1 MTFIIEAVKDD
12 HYTTEIRSSAIVAG
26 ILARKLALQF
36 RSGLD
41 RTFVFR
47 RSLQPFADG

>member
-36 RSGLD
+36 RSGLRPD
-41 RTFVFR
+41 ICIPPIASTFC
-47 RSLQPFADG
+47 